1 MKITAVTQ
9 AVRQQVPQKNAQ
21 QNNTKDSTWEYA
33 HQTAERAR
41 ESIAEMIVC
50 VEDARHFLTAAG
62 SVTGEAVILITSVSK
77 DLETAANE
85 WQSNMNR
92 CMKNT
97 GSPETASEHALILDI
112 CSSFIQIVERVLS
125 THSLSVARL
134 SELVNEVYIKNAQQ
148 QNLQGIQD
156 VTKVTDVEIKNVL

>member
-1 MKITAVTQ
+1 MKTTAITQ
-9 AVRQQVPQKNAQ
+9 AVRQQLQQ
-21 QNNTKDSTWEYA
+21 QNVQQNGAKDSTWEYA

-50 VEDARHFLTAAG
+50 VEEARHFLTAAG

-77 DLETAANE
+77 DLETAAKE

-92 CMKNT
+92 CMKNV

-112 CSSFIQIVERVLS
+112 CSGFIQIVERVLS

-134 SELVNEVYIKNAQQ
+134 SELVNEVYIKHQEQ
-148 QNLQGIQD
+148 QNQQNILD